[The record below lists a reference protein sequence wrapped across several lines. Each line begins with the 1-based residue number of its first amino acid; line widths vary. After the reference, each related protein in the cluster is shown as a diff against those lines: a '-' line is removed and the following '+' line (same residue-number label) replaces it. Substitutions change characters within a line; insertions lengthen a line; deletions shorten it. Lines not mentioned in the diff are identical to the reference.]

1 MVNCKYRERLDLFRT
16 LLSIML
22 TKHEETEEV
31 YAYFY
36 KDSPQIILFSLNKNE
51 DFLKMNCMKVYKTTL
66 KALYLYCLKEEY
78 NEISWDILVL
88 LANQGLRRYTSE
100 EMARLLKVPLEKY
113 RNLTEGKY
121 IFKDDFSYETISN
134 KLGFN
139 INEFYFNFNDNFTLV
154 ELVKEG

>member
-100 EMARLLKVPLEKY
+100 EMARLLKVSLEKY

-121 IFKDDFSYETISN
+121 IFKDDFSYENISN

>member
-1 MVNCKYRERLDLFRT
+1 
-16 LLSIML
+16 
-22 TKHEETEEV
+22 
-31 YAYFY
+31 
-36 KDSPQIILFSLNKNE
+36 
-51 DFLKMNCMKVYKTTL
+51 MNCMKVYKTTL

-121 IFKDDFSYETISN
+121 IFKDDFSYENISN

-139 INEFYFNFNDNFTLV
+139 INEFYFNFNDNFALV
-154 ELVKEG
+154 ELVKES

>member
-1 MVNCKYRERLDLFRT
+1 
-16 LLSIML
+16 
-22 TKHEETEEV
+22 
-31 YAYFY
+31 
-36 KDSPQIILFSLNKNE
+36 
-51 DFLKMNCMKVYKTTL
+51 MNVYKTTL

-121 IFKDDFSYETISN
+121 IFKDDFSYENIS
-134 KLGFN
+134 KTLGFD
-139 INEFYFNFNDNFTLV
+139 IDEFYFNFNNNFTLV
-154 ELVKEG
+154 ELVKES